1 MIKTKSIYY
10 DDKESDVSYYD
21 LSQRRGWALP
31 GWRLVTLVQCLRC
44 HWCLQIVL
52 PGLER
57 LIAKRTG

>member
-21 LSQRRGWALP
+21 LSQCRGWALP

-44 HWCLQIVL
+44 HWCL
-52 PGLER
+52 
-57 LIAKRTG
+57 